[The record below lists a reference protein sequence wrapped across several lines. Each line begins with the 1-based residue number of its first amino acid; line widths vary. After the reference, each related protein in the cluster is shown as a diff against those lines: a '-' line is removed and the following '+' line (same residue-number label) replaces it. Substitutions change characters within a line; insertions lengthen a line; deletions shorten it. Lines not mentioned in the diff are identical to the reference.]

1 MSLLFK
7 QWLDPLVDRSLTSVT
22 KTKVFLRNSSAK
34 SSNILSLNITSF
46 VAMSRER
53 RDRENQQGFSG

>member
-22 KTKVFLRNSSAK
+22 NTKVFLRNSSAK